1 MQNPSLSEEKTKE
14 LIRAALKVRK
24 YAYTP
29 YSHYQVGAALLCAS
43 KKNTYTGCNV
53 ENASFGATICAERS
67 AFLQALSQGKRKFSA
82 IAIVAGPEKCSEK
95 DLVKEDYP
103 TPCGICRQFMRE
115 FVDPAKFQVILARS
129 TSDYK
134 VMTLEE
140 LLPESF
146 GPESL

>member
-1 MQNPSLSEEKTKE
+1 MRKISLSEEKTKA
-14 LIRAALKVRK
+14 LIRAALKARK
-24 YAYTP
+24 NAYTP

-43 KKNTYTGCNV
+43 KKNIYPGCNV

-67 AFLQALSQGKRKFSA
+67 AFLNAISQGKRNFSA
-82 IAIVAGPEKCSEK
+82 IAIVAGPEGKA
-95 DLVKEDYP
+95 DKELLKEEYP

-115 FVDPAKFQVILARS
+115 FVDPKAFLVILARS
-129 TSDYK
+129 ASDYK